1 MARKVKV
8 AKVTVIP
15 KVAKV
20 TGMSRAVDENTITR
34 KTVMPRIPAIKVGD

>member
-8 AKVTVIP
+8 AKVMVIP

-20 TGMSRAVDENTITR
+20 TGVSRAVDENTITR
-34 KTVMPRIPAIKVGD
+34 KTVMPRMPATKEGD